1 MPRDFAGVG
10 NTPPLVYFRKIGLP
24 VANNV
29 DVLVEDWSTSDRHC
43 KIYFIKEL
51 HQ

>member
-1 MPRDFAGVG
+1 MPRDFADAG
-10 NTPPLVYFRKIGLP
+10 NMPPLVYSRKIGLP
-24 VANNV
+24 VANIV
-29 DVLVEDWSTSDRHC
+29 DVILEDWSTSDRHY